1 MIEKLLKDKLLE
13 TKLMMSHS
21 RRNEIRKH
29 LDYYSGVTTDQYIN
43 RYFNGDAFNEIPPT
57 LTNFTRKFIN
67 KISRIYSLGAKRN
80 IGGDTKKYDELIPT
94 KDVRMKHAERMTR
107 LIGTIANRVHWRED
121 GYFDYRPIYYFE
133 SYFEDNPFEPN
144 AIIYPLLN
152 STADLSNAE
161 NLQWEYWDNEKYGI
175 MNEDGKMVQEKENP
189 YGIIPFVFTHR
200 EDQIDSFFVEG
211 ASDIVNCNEQ
221 VNIAL
226 TEMNL
231 GMRFNMFGQPWVTG
245 LNSDQSLLRT
255 GSDTI
260 LDMGDDG
267 QYNIT
272 SPQGNI
278 VEAIENIK
286 FQMEMIAMNNHL
298 WIQWAESGG
307 EVPSGISLMIKDMER
322 KEDYYDDIALW
333 RLYEKD
339 FYSVERVI
347 AEYNGIALPEE
358 FGVDFQEVEY
368 PKTVQDQ
375 ILKDNFDLENNLITQ
390 ARIMIREN
398 KDLTLDQAQKLID
411 ENGKVNEK
419 RKQQSIFNQFRQG
432 TGQNKQSG
440 DQISGDDR
448 GDTK

>member
-1 MIEKLLKDKLLE
+1 MIQKVLKDKLLE

-21 RRNEIRKH
+21 RRNEIRKQ
-29 LDYYSGVTTDQYIN
+29 LDYYSGVSTEHYITK
-43 RYFNGDAFNEIPPT
+43 YFNGDAFSEIPPSV
-57 LTNFTRKFIN
+57 TNFTRKFIN

-80 IGGDTKKYDELIPT
+80 IGNDSTRYEQLTPT

-107 LIGTIANRVHWRED
+107 LIGTVANRVHWRD

-133 SYFEDNPFEPN
+133 AYFDENPFEPT

-152 STADLSNAE
+152 NTADLSNAE

-175 MNEDGKMVQEKENP
+175 INEEGNMVDEIENP
-189 YGIIPFVFTHR
+189 YGMLPFVFTHR
-200 EDQIDSFFVEG
+200 EDQLDSFFVEG
-211 ASDIVNCNEQ
+211 ASDVVSCNEQ

-245 LNSDQSLLRT
+245 LRADQSMLRA
-255 GSDTI
+255 GSNTI
-260 LDMGDDG
+260 LDMGEDG
-267 QYNIT
+267 AFNIS
-272 SPQGNI
+272 SPSGNI
-278 VEAIENIK
+278 QEAIDNIK
-286 FQMEMIAMNNHL
+286 FQIELVASNNHL

-333 RLYEKD
+333 RMYEQD
-339 FYSVERVI
+339 FYNVERAI

-358 FGVDFQEVEY
+358 FGVDFEEVEY

-375 ILKDNFDLENNLITQ
+375 ILKDNFDIQNNLTTR
-390 ARIMIREN
+390 AKIMVREN
-398 KDLTLDQAQKLID
+398 KDLTVKQAQKLID
-411 ENGKVNEK
+411 ENRGVNEK
-419 RKQQSIFNQFRQG
+419 ESNQSIFDRFRQE
-432 TGQNKQSG
+432 TGQNQ
-440 DQISGDDR
+440 
-448 GDTK
+448 

>member
-1 MIEKLLKDKLLE
+1 MINQMIKDKLLE
-13 TKLMMSHS
+13 TKLLMSQE
-21 RRNEIRKH
+21 RRREIRKY
-29 LDYYSGVTTDQYIN
+29 LDYYSSTSTERYIDN
-43 RYFNGDAFNEIPPT
+43 YFSGDAFSEIPPS

-80 IGGDTKKYDELIPT
+80 LGQDTEKYQLMTPT
-94 KDVRMKHAERMTR
+94 KDVRMKHSERMTR
-107 LIGTIANRVHWRED
+107 LIGSIANRVHWMD

-133 SYFEDNPFEPN
+133 AYFDDNPFQPS

-152 STADLSNAE
+152 NAADLSNTE
-161 NLQWEYWDNEKYGI
+161 QLQWEYWDNEIYGVLD
-175 MNEDGKMVQEKENP
+175 EDGNILEESENP
-189 YGIIPFVFTHR
+189 YGLIPFVFTHR

-245 LNSDQSLLRT
+245 LRADQSMLRA
-255 GSDTI
+255 GSNTI
-260 LDMGDDG
+260 LDMGEDG
-267 QYNIT
+267 AYNIT
-272 SPQGNI
+272 SPNGNI
-278 VEAIENIK
+278 EEAINNIK
-286 FQMEMIAMNNHL
+286 FQIELVASNNHL

-339 FYSVERVI
+339 FYRIERAI
-347 AEYNGIALPEE
+347 AEYNGISIPEE

-375 ILKDNFDLENNLITQ
+375 ILKDQFDIENNLITR
-390 ARIMIREN
+390 AKVMVRDN
-398 KDLTLDQAQKLID
+398 KDLTVQQAQEIIS
-411 ENGKVNEK
+411 ENRGVNE
-419 RKQQSIFNQFRQG
+419 QENTQSIFNNFRQG
-432 TGQNKQSG
+432 AGQSK
-440 DQISGDDR
+440 
-448 GDTK
+448 